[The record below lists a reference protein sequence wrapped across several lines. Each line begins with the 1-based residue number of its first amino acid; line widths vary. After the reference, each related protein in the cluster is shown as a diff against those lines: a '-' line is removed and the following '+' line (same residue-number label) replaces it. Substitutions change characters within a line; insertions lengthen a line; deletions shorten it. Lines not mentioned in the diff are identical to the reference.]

1 MSESPTIIRCSS
13 LPIFND
19 CARRIAANEMLRD
32 EIVAGGIRL
41 WPRKV
46 GVGAAVGHAVD
57 AAATLMLRGQIKGA
71 LAHPTL
77 NGARDHAIAEFRK
90 EIAGGCEY
98 DKSVTPNAQVAEKQI
113 IRMVEVYAFQV
124 LPKVEPESVQRELFA
139 DVGDGFTLSGHWD
152 VREVSGRLRDTK
164 TGHDTWPAG
173 PQFGGYAL
181 LGNAH
186 GLPITSAVIDYIE
199 RVPLNKPQPPAV
211 EIAYDVAQ
219 CRKEAART
227 IKRVKQQVLEF
238 RASRDIE
245 AIVANPM
252 SQLCAAQWCSAR
264 NTEFC
269 KSWKH

>member
-1 MSESPTIIRCSS
+1 MSEPTIIRCSS

-32 EIVAGGIRL
+32 EIVAGGIKL

-57 AAATLMLRGQIKGA
+57 AGATFML
-71 LAHPTL
+71 LAKMEGDVPFEEA
-77 NGARDHAIAEFRK
+77 GVRAIEAFRE

-98 DKSVTPNAQVAEKQI
+98 DKSVTPTAQIAEKQI
-113 IRMVEVYAFQV
+113 ARMLAVYASQV
-124 LPKVEPESVQRELFA
+124 LPKIEPESVQRELTA
-139 DVGDGFTLSGHWD
+139 DVGDGFILSGHWD

-199 RVPLNKPQPPAV
+199 RVSLNKPQPPAV
-211 EIAYDVAQ
+211 EIEYDITQ

-238 RASRDIE
+238 RGSRDIE
-245 AIVANPM
+245 AIAANPM

-269 KSWKH
+269 KSWRH